1 MCPARDLET
10 VRADPVEVGP
20 DNELDKLV
28 YIYIYIYISVTVVSK
43 SYLLVLNIFY
53 C

>member
-28 YIYIYIYISVTVVSK
+28 YIYIYISVTVVSK

>member
-10 VRADPVEVGP
+10 VQADPVEVGP

-28 YIYIYIYISVTVVSK
+28 YIYIY
-43 SYLLVLNIFY
+43 LLPLYPNLTF
-53 C
+53 

>member
-28 YIYIYIYISVTVVSK
+28 YIYIYIYIYI
-43 SYLLVLNIFY
+43 YLLPLYPNLTF
-53 C
+53 

>member
-10 VRADPVEVGP
+10 VQADPVEVGP

-28 YIYIYIYISVTVVSK
+28 YIYISVTVVSK